1 MKLMPSPTCCCRY
14 FRKSVVNWEIMKF
27 HRKFGRPALSGFLL
41 AFLLLTVSLK
51 EWAQDRPA
59 SSTVLKA
66 GRPVTK
72 SMAGKDRHLY
82 TVHLKKGMYLG
93 LSVEQRDVDVL
104 TEVFDPN
111 SKSMG
116 KFDAPTS
123 ERGTER
129 IRIGAEVTGDYRID
143 VSTSSE
149 LAGPGK
155 YKLEITAL
163 NQMNARDKRVLM
175 AVGLQQEA
183 IRLRSKADKRKD
195 AISVY
200 VKAVEIWRELRL
212 PADEANT
219 LRSIA
224 FVYQR
229 ADRIDKAREYFGKA
243 LEIWERIGDVRSAAF
258 THVIYG
264 GYSRKQND
272 FQPALEHDLRA
283 RQLWLKADD
292 KPEQTH
298 NLVQIGNDH
307 LSLGHKAEA
316 LEHFQKALD
325 LVRRIGRKSIE
336 ALVLSEYGDAKAKLG
351 NKAEALA
358 MYRQS
363 AALWKSFKQDKI
375 AADVEEKI
383 VKLSAN

>member
-1 MKLMPSPTCCCRY
+1 MLLPIL
-14 FRKSVVNWEIMKF
+14 RKSVVNWEIMKF

-41 AFLLLTVSLK
+41 AFLLLTVALK

-66 GRPVTK
+66 GRPVTR
-72 SMAGKDRHLY
+72 SMAGKDLHTY

-93 LSVEQRDVDVL
+93 LAVEQRDVDVF

-111 SKSMG
+111 SKSLG

-123 ERGTER
+123 ERGTEMV
-129 IRIGAEVTGDYRID
+129 RIGADVTGDYRIN

-149 LAGPGK
+149 LAGPGE
-155 YKLEITAL
+155 YRLEITGL
-163 NQMNARDKRVLM
+163 RQINERDASVLK
-175 AVGLQQEA
+175 AVGFQQEA
-183 IRLRSKADKRKD
+183 IRLRLNPETRKD
-195 AISVY
+195 AIPVY
-200 VKAVEIWRELRL
+200 DSAVQIWRELGL
-212 PADEANT
+212 AADEANT

-229 ADRIDKAREYFGKA
+229 ADQIDKAREYFGKA
-243 LEIWERIGDVRSAAF
+243 LKIWERIGDARSAAF

-264 GYSRKQND
+264 VYSRKQND
-272 FQPALEHDLRA
+272 FQAALEHDLRA

-316 LEHFQKALD
+316 LEYFQKALD

-363 AALWKSFKQDKI
+363 AALWKSFRQDKI